1 MVAAQADFALVGMNI
16 GITEVKSQFFVI
28 LVFQT
33 GRIPDTVGVGNP
45 RCAVFVADG
54 AFVKR
59 QAEAQFPLVVK
70 LITGADGIKVGVF
83 PVFFGETQVGR
94 VFADD
99 VEVLNLDQKT
109 RLYSA
114 ITAQRSFS

>member
-1 MVAAQADFALVGMNI
+1 MVAAQADFALVGVNI
-16 GITEVKSQFFVI
+16 GIAEVKSQFFVI
-28 LVFQT
+28 LIFQT

-45 RCAVFVADG
+45 RRAVFVADG

-99 VEVLNLDQKT
+99 VEFFEFGPENPAVKNNPP
-109 RLYSA
+109 
-114 ITAQRSFS
+114 